1 MFIQLCYHAYSLDHR
16 ADMFIGDY
24 YFVYGV
30 YSLFGGFTLFTV
42 QSLDNKGLNGKVIN
56 DLNIIWTYRV
66 MGIMKIGM

>member
-1 MFIQLCYHAYSLDHR
+1 
-16 ADMFIGDY
+16 MFIGDY